1 MKLTTLQERCLASFF
16 KIELLVG
23 DFVGNE
29 EISRLFSSLCDV
41 FLVNEEDREEL
52 FSLTRLDEVSA
63 IKCESDYNLHKRI
76 QEFLRLSH
84 GERPSIETIVANIK
98 GRAITALKE
107 SGYNAIL
114 DATKPATYSFLTNA
128 SQCGIIEAMRSL
140 GIMQVLGLFTGED
153 KASGLRLL
161 NRCAK
166 WNDPDAI
173 LAMLAYDEGS
183 RAQNISRL
191 YSVSNGTPFE
201 AILDTAR
208 EKYGFTR
215 VAPSNEAELIEQ
227 AIGLNIVKPQIYSP
241 QVARIAY
248 SEILDEGDKT
258 RLVLNNKNIVGEV
271 NDLPLALKKVPL
283 VLNSDTLGG
292 LLDRESEKNSVIQSI
307 LYASETNTLSPCI
320 VTNDDFVALDYMETI
335 AAAFP
340 DANIIDIDA
349 RALGRSDFNL
359 DKNHVLVRDIDES
372 KRNLVL
378 IVLRGVADFAVV
390 ELLSRFLKD
399 TARDDFRLVMPGIT
413 LNLESVLPIC
423 ICDTACL
430 KYIKHLCDCIEASP
444 IEEGEFDSLID
455 KLLLRKS
462 IEYGISEL
470 SIEKDAKDALN
481 EAYKSFM
488 EIAIALDKL
497 IYSFKGKGADK
508 VITREMVEQLSKIAK
523 DKRTKLGF

>member
-16 KIELLVG
+16 KIELLIG

-29 EISRLFSSLCDV
+29 EISRLFASMCDIFFV
-41 FLVNEEDREEL
+41 DEQERDDL
-52 FSLTRLDEVSA
+52 FALTKLDTVSA

-76 QEFLRLSH
+76 QEFLRLSN
-84 GERPSIETIVANIK
+84 GDKGNLETIVANIK

-107 SGYNAIL
+107 AGYNAIL

-128 SQCGIIEAMRSL
+128 SQCGIIEAMRCL

-153 KASGLRLL
+153 KESGLRLI

-173 LAMLAYDEGS
+173 LAMLAYDEDT

-201 AILDTAR
+201 AIFESAKLF
-208 EKYGFTR
+208 YGFTN

-241 QVARIAY
+241 QVSRIAY
-248 SEILDEGDKT
+248 SEILDEGDKI

-271 NDLPLALKKVPL
+271 NDLPLALKRVPL
-283 VLNSDTLGG
+283 VAKCDTLGG
-292 LLDRESEKNSVIQSI
+292 LLERDTEKNSVIQSI
-307 LYASETNTLSPCI
+307 LYASETNALSPCI

-335 AAAFP
+335 AHAFP

-349 RALGRSDFNL
+349 RALGRNDFNL
-359 DKNHVLVRDIDES
+359 DKNHVLVRDIDEG
-372 KRNLVL
+372 KKNLVL
-378 IVLRGVADFAVV
+378 IVLRGVADFGVV

-399 TARDDFRLVMPGIT
+399 TNRDDFRLVMPGIT
-413 LNLESVLPIC
+413 LNLSSVLPIC

-430 KYIKHLCDCIEASP
+430 KYIRHLCDCIDASA
-444 IEEGEFDSLID
+444 IEESEKDALID

-462 IEYGISEL
+462 IEYGISDL
-470 SIEKDAKDALN
+470 SIEKEAKDSLK
-481 EAYKSFM
+481 EGFKTFM
-488 EIAIALDKL
+488 EVALALDKL
-497 IYSFKGKGADK
+497 IYSFKGKGSGK
-508 VITREMVEQLSKIAK
+508 VITKQMVDQLVQSVK